1 MKTKPFDL
9 EAALRGEPVW
19 HVSRKLHVEN
29 LTQVGTRVAYT
40 IPEDGDTVYNCL
52 LNGNG
57 TGSFEN
63 QAMLVMKPKTRTVYV
78 NIWESPSNHYT
89 LHQTLELAQKD
100 TKGLSIYSGSSKI
113 HKRLNSEPI
122 AITIED

>member
-1 MKTKPFDL
+1 MKVFDL
-9 EAALRGEPVW
+9 VAALRGEPVW
-19 HVSRKLHVEN
+19 HTNRKLHVEN
-29 LTQVGTRVAYT
+29 LTQVGNRVAYT

-63 QAMLVMKPKTRTVYV
+63 QAMLVMKPKTHTVYA
-78 NIWESPSNHYT
+78 NLWNSPSFHYT
-89 LHQTLELAQKD
+89 THPTEQDARD
-100 TKGLSIYSGSSKI
+100 AKGTTYSGRNYAK
-113 HKRLNSEPI
+113 LNPEPI